1 MKENNIVKAIKPN
14 KFFGEIK
21 NLLDTNAPTLA
32 TFGSILG
39 VVATVYFMHRA
50 AKNAAKV
57 EEKYEED
64 MKYVEA
70 DLEDEHGN
78 PATEDDIKAEKTK
91 LKIDKYLRLVYIYRF
106 ALLSGIGSAGF
117 AVLSN
122 YLNGRTI
129 AMMGTLLATNAD
141 KLQKLGEKA
150 KEMVGE
156 EKFQEL
162 KESVEKEMFAEKLQ
176 KGEVKAEKAKV
187 IAKDGDQSED
197 GLIRYYIPFTDE
209 FWDLPAGR
217 LDDTVANAS
226 RMEYLSWNDF
236 RNMNGYG
243 SCKVGQ
249 QYCWDKNHPFKAH
262 IGYANCVGQF
272 GMKCL
277 SFDTDPVFDKFGK

>member
-1 MKENNIVKAIKPN
+1 MNKINMKGIKPG

-64 MKYVEA
+64 LKYVEA
-70 DLEDEHGN
+70 DLEDDHGN
-78 PATEDDIKAEKTK
+78 PASEEDIKAEKTK
-91 LKIDKYLRLVYIYRF
+91 LKIDKYLRLVYIYRW

-156 EKFQEL
+156 EKFLEL
-162 KESVEKEMFAEKLQ
+162 KESVERDMLGDKIQ
-176 KGEVKAEKAKV
+176 KGEIKAEKAKV
-187 IAKDGDQSED
+187 ITKEGSEPDD
-197 GLIRYYIPFTDE
+197 GLTRFYVPWNGDMYDVPEDRVKDAIAE
-209 FWDLPAGR
+209 
-217 LDDTVANAS
+217 AS
-226 RMEYLSWNDF
+226 RVEFLDWNTF
-236 RNMNGYG
+236 RNMLGYE
-243 SCKVGQ
+243 SAPLWYKF
-249 QYCWDKNHPFKAH
+249 CWTKDNPFKAH
-262 IGYANCVGQF
+262 IGYVNMGAF
-272 GMKCL
+272 GMKAICID
-277 SFDTDPVFDKFGK
+277 SEPEINKYSK

>member
-1 MKENNIVKAIKPN
+1 MKENSVVKTIKPS

-50 AKNAAKV
+50 AKNAADAERMHEERLTDIEEDASTGTLTV
-57 EEKYEED
+57 EEAKEE
-64 MKYVEA
+64 KG
-70 DLEDEHGN
+70 H
-78 PATEDDIKAEKTK
+78 EK
-91 LKIDKYLRLVYIYRF
+91 LNHALRLIYIYRF

-162 KESVEKEMFAEKLQ
+162 KESVEKETFAEKLQ

-187 IAKDGDQSED
+187 ITKEGAEPDD
-197 GLIRYYIPFTDE
+197 GLTRFYVPWNGEMLDVPE
-209 FWDLPAGR
+209 GR
-217 LDDTVANAS
+217 VKDAISEAS
-226 RMEYLSWNDF
+226 RVEFLDWNTF
-236 RNMNGYG
+236 KNMLGYE
-243 SCKVGQ
+243 SAPVWYKF
-249 QYCWDKNHPFKAH
+249 CWTKENPFKAH
-262 IGYANCVGQF
+262 IGYVNMGSF
-272 GMKCL
+272 GMKAICV
-277 SFDTDPVFDKFGK
+277 DNEPEITKFSK

>member
-1 MKENNIVKAIKPN
+1 MKENNVVKTIKPN

-21 NLLDTNAPTLA
+21 KLLDTNAPTLA

-50 AKNAAKV
+50 AKNAADAERLYEDSVDEIETDVASGAMSAEEAK
-57 EEKYEED
+57 EEKGH
-64 MKYVEA
+64 V
-70 DLEDEHGN
+70 
-78 PATEDDIKAEKTK
+78 K
-91 LKIDKYLRLVYIYRF
+91 LSHMLRLVYIYRF

-176 KGEVKAEKAKV
+176 KGEIKAEKAKV
-187 IAKDGDQSED
+187 ITKDGVEPDE
-197 GLIRYYIPFTDE
+197 GLTRFYVPWTGDM
-209 FWDLPAGR
+209 WDVPEGR
-217 LDDTVANAS
+217 VKDAIAEAS
-226 RMEYLSWNDF
+226 RVEFLDWNTF
-236 RNMNGYG
+236 RNMLGYE
-243 SCKVGQ
+243 SCPLWYR
-249 QYCWDKNHPFKAH
+249 YCWTKDRPFKAH
-262 IGYANCVGQF
+262 IGYVNVGAF
-272 GMKCL
+272 GMKAICI
-277 SFDTDPVFDKFGK
+277 DTEPEENMYGK

>member
-1 MKENNIVKAIKPN
+1 MKENNIVKVIKPN

-21 NLLDTNAPTLA
+21 KLLDTNAPTLA

-64 MKYVEA
+64 LKYIEA
-70 DLEDEHGN
+70 DLEDDHGN

-187 IAKDGDQSED
+187 ITKEGAEPDEGFTRFYVPWNGEMLDVPEDRVKDAINE
-197 GLIRYYIPFTDE
+197 
-209 FWDLPAGR
+209 
-217 LDDTVANAS
+217 AS
-226 RMEYLSWNDF
+226 RVEFLDWNTF
-236 RNMNGYG
+236 KNMLGYE
-243 SCKVGQ
+243 SAPVWYKF
-249 QYCWDKNHPFKAH
+249 CWTKDNPFKAH
-262 IGYANCVGQF
+262 IGYVNMGSF
-272 GMKCL
+272 GMKAICV
-277 SFDTDPVFDKFGK
+277 DTEPEINKYSK

>member
-1 MKENNIVKAIKPN
+1 MKENNVVKAIKPN

-50 AKNAAKV
+50 AKNAADAERMHEERLMDIEEDASTGTLTV
-57 EEKYEED
+57 EEAKEE
-64 MKYVEA
+64 KG
-70 DLEDEHGN
+70 H
-78 PATEDDIKAEKTK
+78 EK
-91 LKIDKYLRLVYIYRF
+91 LNHALRLIYIYRF

-187 IAKDGDQSED
+187 IAKDGDKSED

-217 LDDTVANAS
+217 LDDTIANAS

-236 RNMNGYG
+236 RNMNGFG

-249 QYCWDKNHPFKAH
+249 QYCWDKDHPFKAH

-277 SFDTDPVFDKFGK
+277 SFDTEPVFDKFGK